1 MPTLL
6 IGFSGVDVVLVV
18 LVAQGRVKAV
28 LVLGLAL
35 HTEVVAGSSV
45 SQARVGSQYQPCRH

>member
-1 MPTLL
+1 MPILL
-6 IGFSGVDVVLVV
+6 LGLSGVDVVLVV

-45 SQARVGSQYQPCRH
+45 SHN